1 MRLMDSKRKKS
12 FKINNLAE
20 FNLNFGKIEKLKKNS
35 SREKSGLLYKKTVSV
50 QKITNK
56 SVYPL
61 KTS

>member
-20 FNLNFGKIEKLKKNS
+20 FNLNFGKNRKIKKNS

-50 QKITNK
+50 QKITN
-56 SVYPL
+56 STALVI